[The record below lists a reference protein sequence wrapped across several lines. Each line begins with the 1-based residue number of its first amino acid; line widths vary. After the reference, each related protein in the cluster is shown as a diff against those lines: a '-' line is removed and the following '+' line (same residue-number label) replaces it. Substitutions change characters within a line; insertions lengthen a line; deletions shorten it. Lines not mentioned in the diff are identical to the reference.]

1 MTQQSDVFAVV
12 YVETHHVDGD
22 EPRLPQRSSGKSPPL
37 SCTVRF
43 ERRTGVPNP
52 LQRIQAIPMTT
63 KTLQEIENNGS
74 EAYWAKQDRDANPH
88 TEGTPESN
96 SWYSGWDQADEEN
109 DDADPTRLCYECD
122 QPIEECQ
129 CEDDDD
135 DNCPECE
142 LPPDDCACRYKES
155 A

>member
-1 MTQQSDVFAVV
+1 MATRKYDEDSIQRFAGLKGIRKKPTP
-12 YVETHHVDGD
+12 YLGPT
-22 EPRLPQRSSGKSPPL
+22 
-37 SCTVRF
+37 TN
-43 ERRTGVPNP
+43 T
-52 LQRIQAIPMTT
+52 IQAIPMTT

-109 DDADPTRLCYECD
+109 DDDDPTRLCYECD

-129 CEDDDD
+129 CED
-135 DNCPECE
+135 
-142 LPPDDCACRYKES
+142 RRR
-155 A
+155 

>member
-1 MTQQSDVFAVV
+1 MIVFIIWISLASSLLESHPGT
-12 YVETHHVDGD
+12 YVLVALGILLVRILILFFLNRNPSRKD
-22 EPRLPQRSSGKSPPL
+22 SGKSPPL

-43 ERRTGVPNP
+43 ERRIGVPNP

-109 DDADPTRLCYECD
+109 DDDDPTRLCYECD

-129 CEDDDD
+129 CED
-135 DNCPECE
+135 
-142 LPPDDCACRYKES
+142 RRR
-155 A
+155 

>member
-1 MTQQSDVFAVV
+1 
-12 YVETHHVDGD
+12 
-22 EPRLPQRSSGKSPPL
+22 
-37 SCTVRF
+37 
-43 ERRTGVPNP
+43 
-52 LQRIQAIPMTT
+52 MTT

-109 DDADPTRLCYECD
+109 DDDDPTRLCYECD

-129 CEDDDD
+129 CEDRTPPAPVVPQDKRIIDLGKGLKED
-135 DNCPECE
+135 PVETRRPVKTFPHLSPYLHRLGS
-142 LPPDDCACRYKES
+142 LPVS
-155 A
+155 